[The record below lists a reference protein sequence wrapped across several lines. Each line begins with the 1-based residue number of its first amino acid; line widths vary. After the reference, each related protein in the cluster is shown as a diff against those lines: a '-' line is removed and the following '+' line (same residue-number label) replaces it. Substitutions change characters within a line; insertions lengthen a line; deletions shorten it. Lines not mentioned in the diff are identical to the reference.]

1 MKEGSEGARENRAAG
16 HNVRTTEERGKKEGS
31 YLRLVNGCWGQVF
44 HDAGGHGDG
53 SYLQFRDTCCDVN

>member
-31 YLRLVNGCWGQVF
+31 CKPQVGQWLLGSGLPRCWWSQ
-44 HDAGGHGDG
+44 
-53 SYLQFRDTCCDVN
+53 